1 MNTIEFI
8 KNDFLISDFIAKGSS
23 GRRNMIQNVEGGYY
37 YDLYSTSVANHS
49 YVINTDLLTQ
59 VTEFRAQFYTRR
71 VGPTDSSSLGV
82 LLDFPS
88 GGFIVF
94 DKNFE
99 DPFKMNVFVSS
110 TGVYPSSKIA
120 SSDSYSCVKKF
131 PNFELNS
138 WNNIVFKISNSNSNS
153 KIVTFILNGV
163 IIFEGSVDF
172 KDLSSEKFNIGI
184 HNYNNDIMNT
194 NITLIGDDSSPV
206 VNNKTDFQYWRI
218 SNIKNRRSD
227 QTYRSVGNLLFTAKT
242 GESSDNPAYGFSESS
257 YSQETLPGN
266 AFDGLNSTYTLSS
279 SLGESWWVGYKF
291 PNPVELKSIGVSMR
305 YDMKGI
311 VDGSNDNSLG
321 QDWVSFQVEGSE
333 TGNDWNYVYA
343 CYNPKI
349 FKNDTSVHRYIPEN
363 FKISAKW
370 WRIKNIETRYKQYY
384 RSVNEI
390 YFYDNDKKE
399 IPITDLSKAFAL
411 SYYSEESSPSKAFDR
426 SESDLAHIADGRGS
440 QHSYDWYIGYE
451 FDIPQSPESLGIK
464 LRSDLPPNLGRE
476 WQTAD
481 IEYSYN
487 GVDWFLA
494 GVIKPYILP
503 ENSDLNITPIE
514 FATSA
519 SQLSYT
525 PIVKDPSDKKYKFW
539 RCSNIKTEPSEEKAI
554 LNNSIAKLDFKNT
567 ENLKISSIYNSFSSS
582 NERLGSSGY
591 LRTSEFAFDEN
602 PETHAHS
609 RTAIDSAE
617 NYTIGCM
624 FDTPVEV
631 TSLGIQARH
640 DLNTI
645 WGETWQS
652 CTVEKSENGFDWH
665 PTAYCIFNTP
675 KAYTGYLES
684 ELFSLDSLGPKYKFW
699 RVINPFYRNLKN
711 TLEFSLWEL
720 RFNTLTG
727 EISNN
732 PSKAFSNSSW
742 STSYLPKNA
751 FDTNTSTG
759 VYPEKDFQ
767 EPYYIGYEFN
777 TPQYVN
783 SLYILLRRDNALLNE
798 YLLFI
803 EVQASEDGVTW
814 VSQGY
819 SNLDTLSDSLFCLS
833 YIEPYKLID
842 KLSVSSLEY
851 FTSVSFKELE
861 FKPFGSTLIDTNNIS
876 INIYNKD
883 NDGTISGEVTELDI
897 PVIREV
903 GLYDRATRQ
912 LIAITWSDEKGQYKF
927 TGIDST
933 RKYYVHA
940 IDSNDFYNAVT
951 QDMIEPLI

>member
-1 MNTIEFI
+1 MNNIEFYNYYGFSSYDFTDNILVTENNLNYNAVLKVNNELLTGNNFFSLDLKKLPGGRHHIGIWVFNEKEDFWYLMSYDSGTGLPLLRIYKLENTNPKNNPSYPVELSESLGSSHNVESYHNFKLEI
-8 KNDFLISDFIAKGSS
+8 KNSLCYFYIDDILW
-23 GRRNMIQNVEGGYY
+23 
-37 YDLYSTSVANHS
+37 
-49 YVINTDLLTQ
+49 LT
-59 VTEFRAQFYTRR
+59 R
-71 VGPTDSSSLGV
+71 
-82 LLDFPS
+82 
-88 GGFIVF
+88 
-94 DKNFE
+94 
-99 DPFKMNVFVSS
+99 
-110 TGVYPSSKIA
+110 
-120 SSDSYSCVKKF
+120 
-131 PNFELNS
+131 
-138 WNNIVFKISNSNSNS
+138 
-153 KIVTFILNGV
+153 
-163 IIFEGSVDF
+163 DF
-172 KDLSSEKFNIGI
+172 KYNSYNFGIFSYDSALSAKNIKLVDL
-184 HNYNNDIMNT
+184 DNT
-194 NITLIGDDSSPV
+194 PKIFS
-206 VNNKTDFQYWRI
+206 YWRI
-218 SNIKNRRSD
+218 SNIKNRIK
-227 QTYRSVGNLLFTAKT
+227 TEPYRSVGNIVFHTKDGLVSNDPSKAI
-242 GESSDNPAYGFSESS
+242 SESS
-257 YSQETLPGN
+257 FSEETEASK
-266 AFDGLNSTYTLSS
+266 AFDGLDNTYSLSGN
-279 SLGESWWVGYKF
+279 LPDGTNTIEHGKDWWVGYNFEK
-291 PNPVELKSIGVSMR
+291 PVELSFVDVSMR
-305 YDMKGI
+305 FDMKSI
-311 VDGSNDNSLG
+311 IDDSIDNSLG
-321 QDWVSFQVEGSE
+321 QDWVSFRVEGSE
-333 TGNDWNYVYA
+333 TGDDWNYVYT
-343 CYNPKI
+343 CDNPKI
-349 FKNDTSVHRYIPEN
+349 FKNDSSVHRYIPEN

-370 WRIKNIETRYKQYY
+370 WRIKNIETRVEQYY

-411 SYYSEESSPSKAFDR
+411 SYYSEGSSPSKAFDR
-426 SESDLAHIADGRGS
+426 SDSIAHIAEYKGS

-451 FDIPQSPESLGIK
+451 FDIPQSPDSLGIK

-487 GVDWFLA
+487 GIDWFLA
-494 GVIKPYILP
+494 GVIKPNILP

-514 FATSA
+514 FTSSA
-519 SQLSYT
+519 SQLTYI
-525 PIVKDPSDKKYKFW
+525 PIVKDSSDKKYKFW
-539 RCSNIKTEPSEEKAI
+539 RCSNIKTEPSEEIAI

-567 ENLKISSIYNSFSSS
+567 ENLKISSIYNTFSSS

-609 RTAIDSAE
+609 RTATDSAE

-640 DLNTI
+640 DLKTF
-645 WGETWQS
+645 WGENWQF
-652 CTVEKSENGFDWH
+652 CTVDKSENGFDWY

-684 ELFSLDSLGPKYKFW
+684 PLYSLDTLGPKYKFW

-819 SNLDTLSDSLFCLS
+819 SNLNTLSDSLFCLS
-833 YIEPYKLID
+833 YIESYNLID
-842 KLSVSSLEY
+842 KLSFSSLDS
-851 FTSVSFKELE
+851 FNSVSFKEALLT
-861 FKPFGSTLIDTNNIS
+861 FSSRYLDPSITNL
-876 INIYNKD
+876 NIYNPDSNGVVK
-883 NDGTISGEVTELDI
+883 GQVLELNE

-903 GLYDRATRQ
+903 AIYDRRTRQ
-912 LIAITWSDEKGQYKF
+912 LIAITWSNEEGFYEFKNLNSSK
-927 TGIDST
+927 T
-933 RKYYVHA
+933 YYVHA
-940 IDSNDFYNAVT
+940 IDSNKIYNAVT
-951 QDMIEPLI
+951 KDMLEPLK